1 MNVIFTILTLLMW
14 LPTYAAAQDKTASAD
29 GKSLEPLLKRLDY
42 AVEHCEQY
50 RRMRDERISALTA
63 TLDATHTW
71 TERNS
76 IISSICEEYRTFNND
91 SAIVWMQRGID
102 AATAAGDIRS
112 ANLSRCRLVRQYVNA
127 GYNAE
132 ALMTL
137 DSIRTHGTEGIGT
150 EYYDAC
156 IALYGQLEYYTH
168 NNRDKQRFKAITLQ
182 MDSKMRASVSP
193 SDKTQFFSMM
203 YRQQLEARQY
213 KEALATCDAWE
224 KSIKPWTHEFAIV
237 CFNRFNVL
245 DEMDRHDETLR
256 YLLMAAICDVENAT
270 YEGIAIYNVSRM
282 LKEQGDVKRAQT
294 YIKYAYMAQTRFGGK
309 TRDWM
314 VHDLEDINASYLK
327 QINDKQRIVTFSL
340 AAIGTLFIFLLML
353 FVHTLVQHKKVKAKN
368 REIRLMNNQLSDTNG
383 KLVRLYEQN
392 RAINEQLS
400 EANLIKEGYIGTF
413 FGLCSMYIDE
423 ADKTIKKIGK
433 LFRNKQYKEL
443 EQIMIKLSM
452 KEDAREGLFEQFDRI
467 FLNIFPNFI
476 SGFNALV
483 APESRIQPK
492 DDNRL
497 TMALRIFALIRLGVN
512 NSQQIASFLGLANS
526 TVYNYRTKYRNEAL
540 GDRTTFEE
548 QVKGL

>member
-1 MNVIFTILTLLMW
+1 MSIRILILTLLIW
-14 LPTYAAAQDKTASAD
+14 LPICVAAQDKPMSTTD
-29 GKSLEPLLKRLDY
+29 EPTEALLKRLDY

-50 RRMRDERISALTA
+50 RRMREERISALTTA
-63 TLDATHTW
+63 LSTTHVW
-71 TERNS
+71 AERNS
-76 IISSICEEYRTFNND
+76 IINSICEEYRTFNND
-91 SAIVWMQRGID
+91 SAIVWMQHGID
-102 AATAAGDIRS
+102 AATAAGDRRS
-112 ANLSRCRLVRQYVNA
+112 ANLCRCKLVRQYVNA

-137 DSIRTHGTEGIGT
+137 DSIRTHGTDGIEA

-168 NNRDKQRFKAITLQ
+168 NRRDKRRFKDIALQ
-182 MDSKMRASVSP
+182 MDNRMRASISP
-193 SDKTQFFSMM
+193 SDKIPYFSMM
-203 YRQQLEARQY
+203 YRQQLEAKQY

-224 KSIKPWTHEFAIV
+224 RSIKPWTHEYAIV

-245 DEMDRHDETLR
+245 EEMNRHDETMR
-256 YLLMAAICDVENAT
+256 HLLMAAICDVENAT

-282 LKEQGDVKRAQT
+282 LKEQGDVRRAQT

-309 TRDWM
+309 TRDWV
-314 VHDLEDINASYLK
+314 VHDLEDINASYLD

-340 AAIGTLFIFLLML
+340 AVIGALFLILLILFI
-353 FVHTLVQHKKVKAKN
+353 HTFIQHRKVKARN
-368 REIRLMNNQLSDTNG
+368 EEIKSMNSQLSNTND
-383 KLVRLYEQN
+383 KLMQLYEQN
-392 RAINEQLS
+392 RAINDRLS

-413 FGLCSMYIDE
+413 FGLCSMYIDQ

-433 LFRNKQYKEL
+433 LFRNKQYKDL
-443 EQIMIKLSM
+443 EQIMLALSM
-452 KEDAREGLFEQFDRI
+452 NEDARDGLFDQFDRI

-476 SGFNALV
+476 SDFNALIQ
-483 APESRIQPK
+483 PESRIQPK
-492 DDNRL
+492 EDTKL
-497 TMALRIFALIRLGVN
+497 TMVLRIFALIRLGVN

>member
-1 MNVIFTILTLLMW
+1 MSIRRIILTLLIW
-14 LPTYAAAQDKTASAD
+14 LPICATAQDKPMSTTD
-29 GKSLEPLLKRLDY
+29 EPVEALLKRLDY

-50 RRMRDERISALTA
+50 RRMREERISALTTALA
-63 TLDATHTW
+63 TTHVW
-71 TERNS
+71 AERNS
-76 IISSICEEYRTFNND
+76 IINSVCEEYRTFNND

-102 AATAAGDIRS
+102 AATAAGDMRS
-112 ANLSRCRLVRQYVNA
+112 ANLCRCKLVRQYVNA

-137 DSIRTHGTEGIGT
+137 DSIRTHGTDGIEA
-150 EYYDAC
+150 EYYDAS

-168 NNRDKQRFKAITLQ
+168 NRRDKRRFKDIALQ
-182 MDSKMRASVSP
+182 MDNKMRASISP
-193 SDKTQFFSMM
+193 SDKIPYFSMM
-203 YRQQLEARQY
+203 YRQRLEAKQY

-282 LKEQGDVKRAQT
+282 LKEQGDVRRAQT

-309 TRDWM
+309 TRDWV